1 MPLKFNREKLRD
13 SSQTSWLL
21 LDLFMVALV
30 SVNLAFI
37 LFDTLYGTLPFR
49 GLLDQHLP
57 AFSEFYDQR
66 IHAHFL
72 YWDLVFIAIF
82 LAEFCFQWAVAVR
95 KQTYARWYFYPF
107 LRWYD
112 LLGCIPIGSFRMLRF
127 LRVIS
132 LTIRLQKM
140 GIIDLTDSRLY
151 NFFEFYF
158 SAFIDEVSDRV
169 MIRTLDDFRRE
180 LEDEAPIT
188 REIITKVIS
197 PQRDKLVEQLSR
209 RIGHIA
215 QQSYDKHQDEI
226 REYVDSVI
234 AESVKANAGIRNL
247 NRVPVVGRAVVNQLR
262 QSINDIVAEVVDR
275 TVRDISAAENN
286 RLVDESVTVIIDA
299 ILEDHPE
306 LGDIGTRMSIE
317 AIELIKDR
325 VRVQHWKES
334 LRRRKAQAEEMPD

>member
-1 MPLKFNREKLRD
+1 MPWKLNREKLKS
-13 SSQTSWLL
+13 SSQTTWLL

-30 SVNLAFI
+30 TVNLAFI
-37 LFDTLYGTLPFR
+37 LFDTLYGTVAFR
-49 GLLDQHLP
+49 GLLDAQLP
-57 AFSEFYDQR
+57 AFSSFYNDR
-66 IHAHFL
+66 IHEHFL

-95 KQTYARWYFYPF
+95 KRNYARWYFYPF

-112 LLGCIPIGSFRMLRF
+112 LLGCIPIGSFRMLRL
-127 LRVIS
+127 LRIIS
-132 LTIRLQKM
+132 LMIRLQKM
-140 GIIDLTDSRLY
+140 GIVDLTESRIY
-151 NFFEFYF
+151 GFFEFYF
-158 SAFIDEVSDRV
+158 NAFIDEVSDRV

-188 REIITKVIS
+188 RDIITRVIS
-197 PQRDKLVEQLSR
+197 PQRDKLVEHLSR

-215 QQSYDKHQDEI
+215 QRSYDKHQDEI

-247 NRVPVVGRAVVNQLR
+247 DRVPLVGRAVVNQLR

-306 LGDIGTRMSIE
+306 LGGLGTRMSIE
-317 AIELIKDR
+317 AIELIKER

-334 LRRRKAQAEEMPD
+334 LRRRKKEAERLP